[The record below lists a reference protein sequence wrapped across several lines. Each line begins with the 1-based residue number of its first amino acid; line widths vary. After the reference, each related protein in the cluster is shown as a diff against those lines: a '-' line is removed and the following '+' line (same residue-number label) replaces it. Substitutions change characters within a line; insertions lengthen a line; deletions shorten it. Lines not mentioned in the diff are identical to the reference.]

1 MLTVLRDQSLSSW
14 GWRLPRIAVD
24 LQGQRG
30 NEDRDGQIGPSAECK
45 ASVLEALGQKKPT
58 EPRQTERGDVGTTG

>member
-1 MLTVLRDQSLSSW
+1 M
-14 GWRLPRIAVD
+14 D

-58 EPRQTERGDVGTTG
+58 ELRQTERGDVGTTG